1 MPNPIRREHAK
12 LNAAIDALV
21 NQFALDLADVWGQ
34 MRRRIVQLTAQL
46 TVERGRVVSTQV
58 NLGLARRVAQELQGV
73 LEEAGYGTLIAD
85 ALAEMGE
92 LARFQGLGQTRV
104 ARVQREAAWSAETL
118 DAFHDLKLREL
129 LEVPDAVLRRVEQT
143 LLRGI
148 VGAQDRAEL
157 LNELVEQLELT
168 LPQVRTIYDTALSEF
183 SRIAVVSTT
192 PGRPEDAFLYEGPID
207 GLTRPF
213 CLERVGKVYS
223 RAAIDAMDNGQ
234 LDNTLITAGG
244 YNCRHTWVPVAEG
257 SELAPLADQD
267 TYAGEWYA
275 ADVAEAEAAR
285 ARLKAARR
293 KARGT

>member
-1 MPNPIRREHAK
+1 MPNPIQREHAK

-73 LEEAGYGTLIAD
+73 LEEAGYGNLITD

-157 LNELVEQLELT
+157 LNELIEDLELT

-192 PGRPEDAFLYEGPID
+192 PGRADDAFLYEGPID

-213 CLERVGKVYS
+213 CVERVGKVFS
-223 RAAIDAMDNGQ
+223 RAAIDEMDNGQ
-234 LDNTLITAGG
+234 LDNTLITGGG
-244 YNCRHTWVPVAEG
+244 YNCRHTWIPVAEG

-267 TYAGEWYA
+267 AYAGEWYA

-285 ARLKAARR
+285 ARLKAAKR
-293 KARGT
+293 KAKGN

>member
-1 MPNPIRREHAK
+1 MANPITRQHAQM
-12 LNAAIDALV
+12 NAAIDALV
-21 NQFALDLADVWGQ
+21 DQFAEDLADVWGLL
-34 MRRRIVQLTAQL
+34 RRRIVSLVTQLEA
-46 TVERGRVVSTQV
+46 ERGRVVSTQV
-58 NLGLARRVAQELQGV
+58 NLGVARRAAQELQGV
-73 LEEAGYGTLIAD
+73 LEEAGYGSLISD

-92 LARFQGLGQTRV
+92 LAKYQGLGQTRV

-213 CLERVGKVYS
+213 CLARVGKVYS

-234 LDNTLITAGG
+234 LDNTLITGGG
-244 YNCRHTWVPVAEG
+244 YNCRHTWIPVAEG
-257 SELAPLADQD
+257 SELAPLSDQD
-267 TYAGEWYA
+267 AYAGEWYA

-285 ARLKAARR
+285 ARLKAAKR
-293 KARGT
+293 KAKGN